1 MQKERLETWFF
12 QKTFI
17 FLNLIRSHLLSI
29 HNADSFYPC
38 SWRNETF
45 CRGTAGV
52 LIMLCEFTYGE
63 SPQTSSSYFFLI
75 ISNVPVHNV
84 SVWFPSYL
92 HIENTRL
99 SKTRW
104 TFNMNIIIKNN
115 KISNIEKM
123 WYKYMWWCLR
133 AYMSAKKSLRVPWD
147 DIKQADDFLVL
158 NRLNAFFR
166 HFEDTPKN
174 WLSHF
179 NQTSLLLMHYNCN
192 SAWVFLIWWTY
203 CSPQII
209 QGLVNFPSSSA
220 QEAQA

>member
-84 SVWFPSYL
+84 SVWFPSHL
-92 HIENTRL
+92 FLENTR
-99 SKTRW
+99 
-104 TFNMNIIIKNN
+104 FKNRLDFQHEYYN
-115 KISNIEKM
+115 KKQQKKQYRENVVQIYVVMFACIHVCKEESQGTLR
-123 WYKYMWWCLR
+123 WYKTSRWLFSIKYIKCIFQALWGHT
-133 AYMSAKKSLRVPWD
+133 KK
-147 DIKQADDFLVL
+147 
-158 NRLNAFFR
+158 
-166 HFEDTPKN
+166 
-174 WLSHF
+174 
-179 NQTSLLLMHYNCN
+179 
-192 SAWVFLIWWTY
+192 LIVT
-203 CSPQII
+203 
-209 QGLVNFPSSSA
+209 F
-220 QEAQA
+220 